1 MRKFYLIIFIQSV
14 LLYANSQAEVVINE
28 VMSSNKGYVYDIE
41 GDSSDWI
48 ELYNPGGKVTLK
60 GYTLT
65 INDKSY
71 KLDDIEMEKESYH
84 LIWCSGK
91 EYLSDTFYIGL
102 ETHIQGKLSKEG
114 VTITLL
120 NSKEELVDT
129 IVVPELKKNQSYG
142 KIGILTYPTPG
153 TLNPEDVLISK
164 NRPDE
169 PIFSVS
175 GGLYKEDFTLELSSD
190 NPETQIY
197 YTLDGSEPTLY
208 SNRYSEPITIKDR
221 SLERDVLSTI
231 DGTSEN
237 FRYPLT
243 KSFKGTVVR
252 AISYLDGHKPSKTVS
267 HSYFIT
273 EEGAD
278 RYTMPVV
285 SISTDKENLF
295 DYERGI
301 YMLGVINDRW
311 KEKNPGAKIQGDNPA
326 NYNQRGKG
334 WTIPVNMEFFGLE
347 GVREISTLS
356 TMRVMGGWTRENPV
370 KSFRLDFDKDIPNK
384 IFPEINREEL
394 DSVIIRTSANDWNFS
409 LFRDALMTSL
419 VDDLVET
426 QEFRPVIL
434 FLNGEYWGIH
444 NIRERFTEEYIAD
457 HKGLDK
463 KDIVILENDS
473 VFAEGNK
480 NLEHNYQ
487 EILDYIEEFGLKD
500 EKHYNYIKEYIDIEN
515 FIDYVAIQIYYGNCD
530 WPGNNVRYWQDVT
543 NQSKWRWLLYD
554 TDFGFGLYDW
564 AGGIYNNTIELIMN
578 PNGRPWPNPSWS
590 TFLFRSLMEN
600 SEFKQLYL
608 ERFDELLKTRFSEAN
623 LITEIDKFIELY
635 KPEITEHI
643 NRWDIMDGYKDGWLR
658 NVVRLKDFAR
668 ERGEFIKKESDE
680 RLQ

>member
-71 KLDDIEMEKESYH
+71 KLDDIEMEKESYY

-221 SLERDVLSTI
+221 SLERDVLSRI

-295 DYERGI
+295 NYERGI

-444 NIRERFTEEYIAD
+444 NIRERFTEDYIAD